1 MMITTLHR
9 LLFVVVLQL
18 LMPSGAAVAQ
28 NAKDVSAKIKE
39 ARQALNNWQLNRAK
53 ELAQG
58 LHDDLPDVPPVQ
70 ALVGTVKFHEGKYE
84 EAVRLL
90 QRAAEGGMAPPLLP
104 LAESTLQE
112 TRGYVQKK
120 SEHFVMRVPP
130 GKDEL
135 LFEKGLWAL
144 ERAYQHIT
152 KAYNY
157 EPNHMIPVDVLES
170 PRGLAQ
176 VSSLTE
182 KEIKTS
188 GTIALCKYNRLM
200 ITSPK
205 ALARGYSWLDT
216 LAHEFIHLIISEKSN
231 NTVPIWLHEGLAKYS
246 ESLWYG
252 DPGLALSPASENL
265 LADAVKA
272 NDLVTFEQMHPS
284 MAKLPSQEKTALAF
298 AEVFTVIEFMH
309 KQKRDG
315 ATGFQLT
322 NRLLKVLGTGASMD
336 AALEAT
342 LGENLSTMQRS
353 WTAYL
358 KKRPFRRVPGA
369 MPKQLVFVKG
379 NGKTL
384 HTEEEEDEKAMEDAG
399 NVKTRKWVR
408 LGNLLRRR
416 GHKKA
421 AVIEYEKAVNAGHQ
435 AKNAALQNRLAG
447 LYLDLEEYDKAGA
460 LMPKTIEVFPHDP
473 QTRILEGRLALR
485 QGRHADALK
494 AYDRA
499 AWENPFHPEIYMA
512 NYEIAQ
518 SEDNEKAM
526 EQATEKVALLTGKKK
541 SKSSYDSSKPKVFG
555 TLTLNSKPWGMVY
568 IDGRETGLTTPLTD
582 HPLEPGPHV
591 IRVVESIRGTSA
603 EQSIEIVQG
612 EDIRLDLELSN

>member
-1 MMITTLHR
+1 MMRATFRIMVCVLA
-9 LLFVVVLQL
+9 LQSFLF
-18 LMPSGAAVAQ
+18 SGTVTAQ
-28 NAKDVSAKIKE
+28 NAKDVSGKIKE
-39 ARQALNNWQLNRAK
+39 AREALRNWQLNRAK
-53 ELAQG
+53 ELAQE
-58 LHDDLPDVPPVQ
+58 LHESLPDVPPVQ

-90 QRAAEGGMAPPLLP
+90 QRAAEGGMTPPLLG
-104 LAESTLQE
+104 LAQSTLQE
-112 TRGYVQKK
+112 TRGYVEKK

-157 EPNHMIPVDVLES
+157 EPNHIIPVDVLES

-298 AEVFTVIEFMH
+298 AEVFTVIEYMH
-309 KQKRDG
+309 KQNLNGKT
-315 ATGFQLT
+315 AFQLT
-322 NRLLKVLGTGASMD
+322 NHLLKVLGTGASMD
-336 AALEAT
+336 AALEAA
-342 LGENLSTMQRS
+342 LGQNLNTMQNS
-353 WTAYL
+353 WTGYL

-379 NGKTL
+379 NGDSL
-384 HTEEEEDEKAMEDAG
+384 RTEEEEDEKAMEDAG

-421 AVIEYEKAVNAGHQ
+421 AMLEYEKAVNAGHQ
-435 AKNAALQNRLAG
+435 AKNAALQNRLVG
-447 LYLDLEEYDKAGA
+447 LYLDLEEYEKAGT

-485 QGRHADALK
+485 QGRYADALK

-512 NYEIAQ
+512 NYEIAET
-518 SEDNEKAM
+518 EDDEKAM
-526 EQATEKVALLTGKKK
+526 AQATEKVALLTGKKK
-541 SKSSYDSSKPKVFG
+541 SKSTHVHQKPKVFG
-555 TLTLNSKPWGMVY
+555 TLNLNSKPWGMVY
-568 IDGRETGLTTPLTD
+568 INGRETGLTTPLTD
-582 HPLEPGPHV
+582 YPLEPGPHV
-591 IRVVESIRGTSA
+591 IRVVESIRGRSA
-603 EQSIEIVQG
+603 EKSIEIVQG
-612 EDIRLDLELSN
+612 EDSRLDLELSE

>member
-384 HTEEEEDEKAMEDAG
+384 RTEEEEDEKAMEDAG